1 MRSARLSRRPVE
13 AFAHLG
19 GVPRRYV
26 YENVA
31 AAVRKIVGARR
42 ELTGLFLALL
52 SHYLLEPD
60 FARIG
65 EGHYKGGVESPRQG
79 DPARASNSDSGR
91 R

>member
-42 ELTGLFLALL
+42 ELTGLFLALV

-65 EGHYKGGVESPRQG
+65 
-79 DPARASNSDSGR
+79 ARALQGRSGKPAPR
-91 R
+91 RSR